1 MLTVAVTRGGSQ
13 IYDIDNCFL
22 ARHFVDDGGYN
33 RQMLDLEQL

>member
-22 ARHFVDDGGYN
+22 ARHVVDDGGYN
-33 RQMLDLEQL
+33 RQMLNLEQL